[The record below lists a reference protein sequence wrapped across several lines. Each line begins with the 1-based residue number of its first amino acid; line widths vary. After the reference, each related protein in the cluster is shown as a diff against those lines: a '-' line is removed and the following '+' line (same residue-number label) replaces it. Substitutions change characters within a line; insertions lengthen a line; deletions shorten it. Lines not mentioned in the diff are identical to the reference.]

1 MRPYRSRVLTQTP
14 MVTSNINVMKKCTFV
29 LFASLPILLWSCGGG
44 NSDSNAADSVEATP
58 GPVSEM
64 DKSRY
69 NLNSTD
75 EPLYGTTDT
84 LKQDSLQKAD
94 SLKKANP

>member
-1 MRPYRSRVLTQTP
+1 
-14 MVTSNINVMKKCTFV
+14 MKKLALLFV
-29 LFASLPILLWSCGGG
+29 LVVPLYLVSCG
-44 NSDSNAADSVEATP
+44 NDTEKKVEGEESTP

-84 LKQDSLQKAD
+84 LKQDSIKKAD
-94 SLKKANP
+94 SLKKASE

>member
-1 MRPYRSRVLTQTP
+1 
-14 MVTSNINVMKKCTFV
+14 MKKLAI
-29 LFASLPILLWSCGGG
+29 LFFTVAPLYLISCGGSTDKAAESG
-44 NSDSNAADSVEATP
+44 DSLSNP

-84 LKQDSLQKAD
+84 LKQDSLAKAD
-94 SLKKANP
+94 SVKRATE

>member
-1 MRPYRSRVLTQTP
+1 
-14 MVTSNINVMKKCTFV
+14 MKTTTFV
-29 LFASLPILLWSCGGG
+29 LFASLLLLLWSCGGG
-44 NSDSNAADSVEATP
+44 SSDSNAADTVETTP

>member
-1 MRPYRSRVLTQTP
+1 M
-14 MVTSNINVMKKCTFV
+14 MKKLALLFV
-29 LFASLPILLWSCGGG
+29 IGAPLFLISCGD
-44 NSDSNAADSVEATP
+44 NSEKKAEAEADESTP

-84 LKQDSLQKAD
+84 LKQDSLAKAD
-94 SLKKANP
+94 SINKANQ

>member
-1 MRPYRSRVLTQTP
+1 
-14 MVTSNINVMKKCTFV
+14 MKKIAFV
-29 LFASLPILLWSCGGG
+29 LFASLPSLLWSCGGG
-44 NSDSNAADSVEATP
+44 NSESSSADSVETTP

>member
-1 MRPYRSRVLTQTP
+1 MLICFT
-14 MVTSNINVMKKCTFV
+14 
-29 LFASLPILLWSCGGG
+29 LLMTACGGG
-44 NSDSNAADSVEATP
+44 KDVETQDTDP
-58 GPVSEM
+58 GPVSES

-84 LKQDSLQKAD
+84 LKQDSLEKAD
-94 SLKKANP
+94 SLNQSNP

>member
-1 MRPYRSRVLTQTP
+1 
-14 MVTSNINVMKKCTFV
+14 MKKMFLTGFAV
-29 LFASLPILLWSCGGG
+29 LPFFLFSCGG
-44 NSDSNAADSVEATP
+44 NEEKKASETEESTP

-84 LKQDSLQKAD
+84 LKQDSLEKAD
-94 SLKKANP
+94 SLKKAAE

>member
-1 MRPYRSRVLTQTP
+1 MMCIAGVV
-14 MVTSNINVMKKCTFV
+14 VT
-29 LFASLPILLWSCGGG
+29 LSLIACG
-44 NSDSNAADSVEATP
+44 NSKSEKVEDSNP

-69 NLNSTD
+69 NLNQTD

-84 LKQDSLQKAD
+84 LKQDSLAKAD
-94 SLKKANP
+94 SIKKTQK

>member
-1 MRPYRSRVLTQTP
+1 
-14 MVTSNINVMKKCTFV
+14 MKKLALLFV
-29 LFASLPILLWSCGGG
+29 LGAPLYFSSCG
-44 NSDSNAADSVEATP
+44 NDTEKKVEGEESTP
-58 GPVSEM
+58 GPVTEM

-94 SLKKANP
+94 SLRKINE